1 MFFWM
6 HFKWF
11 WIKAWAHSV
20 KLKENFDFWQTVLI
34 EVSPKYLMWVMHTK
48 KVHTHT
54 HTHPPASL
62 LLSDGWGWRPCDTPP
77 PPDMGQWPG
86 VKAATF
92 PSWTEH
98 QPAGN
103 MFLLQQCLVRITI
116 TSPRFFCTRRYRG
129 HQQVSQRVTNSF
141 YNLPSTFILLSGGFK
156 PRTVQCWLLHRHT
169 NLQKYRAVCVWFL
182 SF

>member
-20 KLKENFDFWQTVLI
+20 KLKENSDFWQTVLI

-48 KVHTHT
+48 KVHTHPLL
-54 HTHPPASL
+54 HPSCSVMDEAGGHVIHS
-62 LLSDGWGWRPCDTPP
+62 
-77 PPDMGQWPG
+77 PDMGQWPG

-129 HQQVSQRVTNSF
+129 HQQVS
-141 YNLPSTFILLSGGFK
+141 STIF
-156 PRTVQCWLLHRHT
+156 
-169 NLQKYRAVCVWFL
+169 LQHWSTCLEDLKAGLCSANCVWFEIREKL
-182 SF
+182 VFWGVMRVVCCP